1 VARARS
7 PFRTGRILAI
17 VVLVLLGLALLA
29 LRERLFAGNL
39 HEVVPGEIHRSAQ
52 LDAEA
57 LLRAVDELGLR
68 SVVNLRGAVP
78 EDAWWREEHA
88 LLEAHGVTL
97 HDLRMSGTRLP
108 SRQELRALLA
118 LLERAERPTLVH
130 CLDGTDRS
138 GVAASL
144 ALLLGGEDLRRA
156 REEFA
161 LRHGHLGR
169 LHGSDA
175 GEWLDLYAAWLAREG
190 LASSP
195 DAVRRFV
202 RKGYVPYF
210 YDASIEP
217 LAFTSAVPLGREQR
231 LELRVTNRSPR
242 PWRFTPAGEVGGVHL
257 GLRLARVDGPLA
269 LELRGTTPDAELAPG
284 ASLALTAEIPPLAE
298 AGAYRLHVDLVDEG
312 VVWFAEMGSRP
323 LELAFVVATPAL
335 AMPGPVGSGG

>member
-1 VARARS
+1 MAGRPPSRAVRIGVVA
-7 PFRTGRILAI
+7 L
-17 VVLVLLGLALLA
+17 LVLLAGTLLA
-29 LRERLFAGNL
+29 LRDRLFGNNL
-39 HEVVPGEIHRSAQ
+39 HAVVPGEIHRSAQ
-52 LDAEA
+52 LDPEA

-68 SVVNLRGAVP
+68 SVVNLRGPSP
-78 EDAWWREEHA
+78 ERGWWREERDA
-88 LLEAHGVTL
+88 LAERGVAL
-97 HDLRMSGTRLP
+97 HDLRMSGARLP

-144 ALLLGGEDLRRA
+144 ALLLRGEDLARA

-202 RKGYVPYF
+202 RQGYVPYF
-210 YDASIEP
+210 YDARIEP
-217 LAFTSAVPLGREQR
+217 LAFASAVPLGSEQR

-242 PWRFTPAGEVGGVHL
+242 PWRFTPVEEPRGVHL
-257 GLRLARVDGPLA
+257 GLRVARVDGPLA
-269 LELRGTTPDAELAPG
+269 LELRGTTPDAELVPG
-284 ASLALTAEIPPLAE
+284 ESLALAVEIPPLAE
-298 AGAYRLHVDLVDEG
+298 PGAYRLHVDLVDEG

-323 LELAFVVATPAL
+323 LELAFVVAAPAL
-335 AMPGPVGSGG
+335 AMPAGVDAGD